1 MSAPDTNTERQAKR
15 HKVPLIGIA
24 AAVAVALVVG
34 VVLMGVL
41 NEAGVSGE
49 ANDVN
54 PVADEA
60 VEQN

>member
-1 MSAPDTNTERQAKR
+1 MSAPDTDTERQAKR

-24 AAVAVALVVG
+24 AAVAVALIVG

-49 ANDVN
+49 AEDVN

>member
-24 AAVAVALVVG
+24 AAVAVALIVG

-49 ANDVN
+49 ADDVN